1 MRSQDEA
8 KVALKVRLPTE
19 QIAAFCERWG
29 VAEFAL
35 FGSVLRDDFKPDSDI
50 DVLVRFRQE
59 ATPSLFT
66 LVRMEAELAA
76 LMGRRVDLVEREAVE
91 QSRNYIRRE
100 AILASA
106 KVIHAA

>member
-8 KVALKVRLPTE
+8 KVALKIRLPTE

-29 VAEFAL
+29 VAEIAL
-35 FGSVLRDDFKPDSDI
+35 FGSVLRDDFRADSDV

-59 ATPSLFT
+59 ARPSLFS
-66 LVRMEAELAA
+66 LVQMEAELAA
-76 LMGRRVDLVEREAVE
+76 LMGRRVDLVEWEAVE
-91 QSRNYIRRE
+91 QSRNYIRRK
-100 AILASA
+100 AVLGSA